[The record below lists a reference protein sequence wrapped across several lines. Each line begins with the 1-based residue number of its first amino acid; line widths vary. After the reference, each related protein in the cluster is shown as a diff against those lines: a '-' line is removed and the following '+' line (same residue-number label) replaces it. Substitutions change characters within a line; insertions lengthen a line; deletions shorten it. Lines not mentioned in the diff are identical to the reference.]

1 MKKRLLCLLLCLL
14 LVVPMVLTGC
24 ATTEEEETADVDQD
38 TGAKSVTM
46 RVVTEKKVCNS
57 DKELAEYLA
66 NECGGDKESQK
77 YKDMLATMKVYS
89 DVEAAFT
96 KITKSKH
103 KINVDLMFYTAEEYF
118 GAPVDDP
125 ATEIDETKGILKS
138 SMEEYAIWEQEA
150 QVAERALDKYIAD
163 YLDAY
168 PGYSEKAITESFYTY
183 FPEYKDYRNYT
194 SSDDEDVAFEEQY
207 RENELGI
214 KELVYPETQESQL
227 DIIYISGLDMYNEYI
242 DNEWIASLDEQ
253 IATTG
258 KKLSDYISPAL
269 LGGVKVDGSTYAIP
283 NNVMIGEYTYMLI
296 DKTLFDTYY
305 GNINS
310 VTNVVDADIE
320 RFLEDVAENSPE
332 VLPIDGSFEDCMK
345 QLVWYWNINYTE
357 DDFGNFSYSIDTDN
371 KFSVIGKV
379 YGDPATV
386 GRGQIE
392 LGVNSLFT
400 QEEYREIYLTLKR
413 YEFNNFFATENETR
427 GDAAVSFVN
436 GSYAIKKE
444 ALDNNGV
451 YTDENGKQYYPI
463 VVKYPEADESSLYGN
478 MFAISSNSKNSLA
491 CMQVLTLLNT
501 NSDLRNILQYGVEGL
516 DYMIDEDTNTLVR
529 LDRTVKLSDGFEANY
544 GKVYQMQVERTG
556 NCFIAH
562 PEEGLAAD
570 YWENAKAQN
579 NDALINPLLG
589 FDFDAQLEDYGTHL
603 DNILI
608 NDTKTLAE
616 QTLAKINSCDT
627 YEELEDLLNN
637 KETGLCTV
645 LDPEVASIIT
655 SSGGKKGARLAK
667 YCNPK
672 YDTSGGGDD
681 DAADTYGESPYTIYY
696 GWLEAY
702 SFLPK

>member
-1 MKKRLLCLLLCLL
+1 M
-14 LVVPMVLTGC
+14 VVPMILTGC
-24 ATTEEEETADVDQD
+24 AGKEEEETADVDED

-57 DKELAEYLA
+57 DEELEEYLK
-66 NECGGDKESQK
+66 NECGGDKASQK
-77 YKDMLATMKVYS
+77 YKNMLATVKVYNA
-89 DVEAAFT
+89 VEAEFT
-96 KITKSKH
+96 KITKSMY

-118 GAPVDDP
+118 GAEVDDP
-125 ATEIDETKGILKS
+125 STEVDETEGILKT
-138 SMEEYAIWEQEA
+138 SMVEYAIWEQEA

-163 YLDAY
+163 YLEAY

-183 FPEYKDYRNYT
+183 FPEYKDYRNY
-194 SSDDEDVAFEEQY
+194 SSEDEEVAFEEQY

-242 DNEWIASLDEQ
+242 ENEWIASLDEQ
-253 IATTG
+253 INTTG
-258 KKLSDYISPAL
+258 KKLNDYISSAL

-332 VLPIDGSFEDCMK
+332 ILPLDGSFKDCMD

-357 DDFGNFSYSIDTDN
+357 DDFGDMSYSVDTSN
-371 KFSVIGKV
+371 EFSVLGTV
-379 YGDPATV
+379 YGDPATA

-392 LGVNSLFT
+392 LGFNSLFT
-400 QEEYREIYLTLKR
+400 QQEYRDIFLTLKR
-413 YEFNNFFATENETR
+413 YEANGFFKTENETR
-427 GDAAVSFVN
+427 TDAAISFTN

-451 YTDENGKQYYPI
+451 YTDENGREFYPI

-478 MFAISSNSKNSLA
+478 MFAVSSNSKNALA

-501 NSDLRNILQYGVEGL
+501 NAELRNILQYGVQGV
-516 DYMIDEDTNTLVR
+516 DYVVDEDTGVLSR
-529 LDRTVKLSDGFEANY
+529 LDRNVKLDDGSEANY
-544 GKVYQMQVERTG
+544 GKVYQMDIEKTG
-556 NCFIAH
+556 NCFIAY

-589 FDFDAQLEDYGTHL
+589 FSFDAQLADYDTNL

-608 NDTKTLAE
+608 DDAKKLAE
-616 QTLAKINSCDT
+616 QTLAKINDCDT
-627 YEELEDLLNN
+627 YDELEDLLNN
-637 KETGLCTV
+637 KETGLCAT
-645 LDPEVASIIT
+645 LEPEKANLAS
-655 SSGGKKGARLAK
+655 GKGARLGK
-667 YCNPK
+667 YCDK
-672 YDTSGGGDD
+672 RYDTSTALDGEP
-681 DAADTYGESPYTIYY
+681 DTYGESPYTVYFS
-696 GWLEAY
+696 WLETYGFVPAD
-702 SFLPK
+702 K

>member
-14 LVVPMVLTGC
+14 LVVPMILTGC
-24 ATTEEEETADVDQD
+24 AGNEEEETADVDED

-57 DKELAEYLA
+57 DEELAEYLEK
-66 NECGGDKESQK
+66 ECGGDKESQK
-77 YKDMLATMKVYS
+77 YKDMQATMKVYAA
-89 DVEAAFT
+89 VEAEFT

-118 GAPVDDP
+118 GAKVDDP
-125 ATEIDETKGILKS
+125 ATEIDETEGILKT

-150 QVAERALDKYIAD
+150 QVAERARDKYVAD
-163 YLDAY
+163 YLDAF
-168 PGYSEKAITESFYTY
+168 PGYSEKAIVESFYTY

-194 SSDDEDVAFEEQY
+194 SEDEEVAFEEQY

-242 DNEWIASLDEQ
+242 ENEWIASLDEQ
-253 IATTG
+253 INTTG
-258 KKLSDYISPAL
+258 KKLNDYISAAL

-296 DKTLFDTYY
+296 DKNLFDTYY
-305 GNINS
+305 GNINN
-310 VTNVVDADIE
+310 VENVVDADVE

-332 VLPIDGSFEDCMK
+332 VLPIDGSFEDCMN

-357 DDFGNFSYSIDTDN
+357 DDFGYVSYSIDTDN
-371 KFSVIGKV
+371 KFSVLGTV
-379 YGDPATV
+379 YGDPATI

-392 LGVNSLFT
+392 LGFNSLFT
-400 QEEYREIYLTLKR
+400 QEEYRNIYLTLKR
-413 YEFNNFFATENETR
+413 YEFNNFFATADETR
-427 GDAAVSFVN
+427 TNAAVSFVN

-451 YTDENGKQYYPI
+451 YTDAEGREFYPI
-463 VVKYPEADESSLYGN
+463 VVKNPEADESSLYGN
-478 MFAISSNSKNSLA
+478 MFAVSSNSKNTLA
-491 CMQVLTLLNT
+491 CIQVLTLLNT
-501 NSDLRNILQYGVEGL
+501 NAQLRNILQYGVEGI
-516 DYMIDEDTNTLVR
+516 DYAIDEDSGMLTR
-529 LDRTVKLSDGFEANY
+529 LDRTVKLDDGSEANY
-544 GKVYQMQVERTG
+544 GKVYQMSIERTG
-556 NCFIAH
+556 NCFIAY
-562 PEEGLAAD
+562 PEEGLAPD

-589 FDFDAQLEDYGTHL
+589 FSFDAQLAEYDAKL
-603 DNILI
+603 DSILI
-608 NDTKTLAE
+608 NDAKTLAQ
-616 QTLAKINSCDT
+616 QTLDKINDCDS

-637 KETGLCTV
+637 KETGLCAV

-672 YDTSGGGDD
+672 YDTGDGDD
-681 DAADTYGESPYTIYY
+681 ADTYGESPYTVYY
-696 GWLEAY
+696 SWLETYGFVPAG
-702 SFLPK
+702 K